1 MTRPAATLP
10 WFLGISLAAH
20 ALLLV
25 SVHAPRWGGNT
36 RPPLAVRLAAP
47 PAPAARPAAIPPP
60 ATPARR
66 AAPARP
72 ARQDPAARVAETTR
86 PVSPMPP
93 ATAAGEAAPAPRDS
107 TAREAAARVFIAERL
122 RHDIARYFRYPALA
136 RRKGWQGTVLLAFE
150 ISAQGHIRA
159 VHVKRSSGHGLLDH
173 SAVRALE
180 QVERIEGFADRFAF
194 RLYNVDLPVIYRL
207 DS

>member
-1 MTRPAATLP
+1 M
-10 WFLGISLAAH
+10 
-20 ALLLV
+20 
-25 SVHAPRWGGNT
+25 
-36 RPPLAVRLAAP
+36 
-47 PAPAARPAAIPPP
+47 
-60 ATPARR
+60 
-66 AAPARP
+66 
-72 ARQDPAARVAETTR
+72 
-86 PVSPMPP
+86 
-93 ATAAGEAAPAPRDS
+93 
-107 TAREAAARVFIAERL
+107 FIAERL
-122 RHDIARYFRYPALA
+122 RHDIARYFNYPALA